1 MLSVSTLTYGDV
13 KDAADR
19 IRQVVRPV
27 TMIPVDPG
35 TFGRAQVW
43 LAAEFMQHT
52 GTFKARGAANFV
64 AAHREA
70 GTMPRAGI
78 VIASGGNAGLAC
90 AWAAGRYNIPA
101 TVFVPH
107 TAPMVKITKLR
118 ATGPRYARSA
128 VSTPRRWRPP
138 TDTPPNPE
146 PWYPTPTTIH

>member
-1 MLSVSTLTYGDV
+1 MSTPTYGDV

-19 IRQVVRPV
+19 IRQVIRPV
-27 TMIPVDPG
+27 TMIPVDLG
-35 TFGRAQVW
+35 TFGPAQVW

-107 TAPMVKITKLR
+107 TAPVVKITKLR
-118 ATGPRYARSA
+118 GYGAEVRQIGSEYAEALEASHRYAAESGA
-128 VSTPRRWRPP
+128 VVS
-138 TDTPPNPE
+138 
-146 PWYPTPTTIH
+146 TPTTIH